1 MEIVN
6 EGWVFKQ
13 SKYLKKLRKRYMILT
28 KNFICSFKSEYYQA
42 EKPTEILYLNKFTEL
57 TSLEDIRKIK
67 HAENELG
74 LSNIH
79 LFNIS
84 YKNRNI
90 LFVTVDENE
99 KNKWIK
105 HISKQMVKPTVLLS
119 DC

>member
-67 HAENELG
+67 HVENELG